1 MTEVTIILISLA
13 ASAYFSANEIAF
25 VVANKIK
32 IEVRA
37 KREIFGAA
45 AAKKI
50 IKNPQEVLTTLLI
63 ANNIANIT
71 FATVGGL
78 YLKTTFELN
87 ELGTLIATTFILLI
101 FGEIIPKAITREMA
115 YISILYFSYPYKI
128 FKVLLLPLIKVLNG
142 ATNLLLKLVKVKSTI
157 PQIFEKE
164 DIKILLI
171 EGERVGTVDKS
182 EGSFGEDHAIINR
195 VIKLGD
201 QKVYEAMR
209 PRTEIVACSINTTPE
224 ELYSILIDSGYS
236 KIPVYENSIDNIV
249 GVVVAQDL
257 FSKFTEIKEIMRP
270 INFYPETKLS
280 IDLLREFIDEEV
292 SIGVIVD
299 EYGGTAG
306 LVTSEDLF
314 EELLGEIKDEY
325 DVEENICRKVGEN
338 TYLISGRSEIENV
351 TEELK
356 IEIPEGNYE
365 TFAGYIINK
374 LGKIPTE
381 GEEFNIDNY
390 KISIIKSS
398 PNRIDLVRLLE
409 VKTPEG

>member
-1 MTEVTIILISLA
+1 MTELTIILISLA

-37 KREIFGAA
+37 KRKIFGAA

-78 YLKTTFELN
+78 YLKTTFDLN

-115 YISILYFSYPYKI
+115 DISILYFSYPYKI

-142 ATNLLLKLVKVKSTI
+142 VTDLLLRLVKVKSTI

-164 DIKILLI
+164 DIKILLM
-171 EGERVGTVDKS
+171 EGERVGTVDK
-182 EGSFGEDHAIINR
+182 EDHAIINR

-224 ELYSILIDSGYS
+224 ELYSIFINSGFS

-249 GVVVAQDL
+249 GMVVTQDL
-257 FSKFTEIKEIMRP
+257 FSKFTEINEILRP

-280 IDLLREFIDEEV
+280 IDLLREFIDEEI

-338 TYLISGRSEIENV
+338 TYLISGRSEIEILN
-351 TEELK
+351 EKLS
-356 IEIPEGNYE
+356 IEIPEGDYE
-365 TFAGYIINK
+365 TFAGYIIYK
-374 LGKIPTE
+374 LGKIPAE
-381 GEEFNIDNY
+381 GEEFSIDNL

-409 VKTPEG
+409 LKSPEG

>member
-1 MTEVTIILISLA
+1 MTEFSIIIISLI

-37 KREIFGAA
+37 KREIFGAVA
-45 AAKKI
+45 ARKI
-50 IKNPQEVLTTLLI
+50 IKNPQEVFTTLLI

-78 YLKTTFELN
+78 YLRSSLNLN
-87 ELGTLIATTFILLI
+87 ELETLLATTFILLI

-115 YISILYFSYPYKI
+115 DISILYFSYPYKI
-128 FKVLLLPLIKVLNG
+128 IKVILLPLIKILNYV
-142 ATNLLLKLVKVKSTI
+142 TSLLLNLIKVKITI

-164 DIKILLI
+164 DIKILLR
-171 EGERVGTVDKS
+171 EGERVGTVDK
-182 EGSFGEDHAIINR
+182 EDHAIFNR

-201 QKVYEAMR
+201 QKVYGAMR
-209 PRTEIVACSINTTPE
+209 PRTEIVACSINTSPE
-224 ELYSILIDSGYS
+224 ELYTIFIESGYS

-249 GVVVAQDL
+249 GVVFAQDM
-257 FSKFTEIKEIMRP
+257 FTKYSEIKEIIKP

-280 IDLLREFIDEEV
+280 IELLREFIDEDI

-306 LVTSEDLF
+306 IVTSEDLF

-351 TEELK
+351 TDTLK

-365 TFAGYIINK
+365 TIAGYIILK
-374 LGKIPTE
+374 LGKIPAE
-381 GEEFNIDNY
+381 GEEYNIDQF
-390 KISIIKSS
+390 KISIIKST
-398 PNRIDLVRLLE
+398 PNRIDLVRLVEL
-409 VKTPEG
+409 KNPEG